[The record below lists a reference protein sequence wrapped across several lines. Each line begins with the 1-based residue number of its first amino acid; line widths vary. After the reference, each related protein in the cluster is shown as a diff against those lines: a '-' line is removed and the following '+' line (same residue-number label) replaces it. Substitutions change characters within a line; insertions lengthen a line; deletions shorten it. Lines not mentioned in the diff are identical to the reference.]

1 MYKIVQSFTKKY
13 YVQVFLAALFG
24 VYIFLSSDL
33 TSDKLTVL
41 TISSLLFIASLINN
55 VSYQIHGI
63 LQISLFSY
71 AYFYIF
77 NQVNLTTVSFVFII
91 SIFYNVL
98 KNPSDKFKYKNLK
111 TSYPVVFIL
120 LFVVTLLLQ
129 NVYIIFETIDW
140 DVHSYLV
147 TSLDIGRGNLPYEQ
161 QWEDKQPLLF
171 YFYFVLIKIANGS
184 FVLFKLLNDMIIF
197 ICSVLIFII
206 SKNYFER
213 EHVESIFSSL
223 IFISLMSIPWGTVE
237 YSEIYSLVFLA
248 TAFIKI
254 NNTKT
259 SSIFLSGISFS
270 VSTLINIGTLLF
282 IIPFLI
288 NLYSSTKQ
296 KINIISNFSI
306 FSAGLLIPHF
316 IFLIVYASQGLSTIY
331 LTTLITIPFGYTGNS
346 SLKVDAFNSFLK
358 SYFDFNP
365 LLYFILILCIFMRL
379 YGIADELYK
388 KRSLNV
394 AKNIIVFYSFT
405 AVLFFLLAAKGFNHH
420 LIFFIFFISINY
432 KKVHLHK
439 VKGTLFGLILIF
451 MMIQVSNYQK
461 TEYRDMFNLNNLENS
476 YSLKN
481 LSQEIDRYF
490 INDYTVLALD
500 YNLLLFYLD
509 KPNYSYVIHPTNHFE
524 PWIRESLIS
533 VNKISEVNVIRMI
546 DEKPDVIICSHMS
559 IAQGLVDNEYFNCE
573 VSDYYPEYTKLDT
586 SAYKENRKRE
596 YYFDPYKDI
605 SVFVKMRK

>member
-1 MYKIVQSFTKKY
+1 MTKANIFTYLLLLFFVPNIVKGSDGLTHKN
-13 YVQVFLAALFG
+13 VRLNTNET
-24 VYIFLSSDL
+24 VYDAIIIPGYPCDGISWN
-33 TSDKLTVL
+33 LTV
-41 TISSLLFIASLINN
+41 
-55 VSYQIHGI
+55 
-63 LQISLFSY
+63 
-71 AYFYIF
+71 
-77 NQVNLTTVSFVFII
+77 
-91 SIFYNVL
+91 
-98 KNPSDKFKYKNLK
+98 K
-111 TSYPVVFIL
+111 
-120 LFVVTLLLQ
+120 
-129 NVYIIFETIDW
+129 
-140 DVHSYLV
+140 
-147 TSLDIGRGNLPYEQ
+147 
-161 QWEDKQPLLF
+161 
-171 YFYFVLIKIANGS
+171 
-184 FVLFKLLNDMIIF
+184 
-197 ICSVLIFII
+197 
-206 SKNYFER
+206 
-213 EHVESIFSSL
+213 
-223 IFISLMSIPWGTVE
+223 
-237 YSEIYSLVFLA
+237 
-248 TAFIKI
+248 
-254 NNTKT
+254 
-259 SSIFLSGISFS
+259 
-270 VSTLINIGTLLF
+270 
-282 IIPFLI
+282 
-288 NLYSSTKQ
+288 
-296 KINIISNFSI
+296 
-306 FSAGLLIPHF
+306 
-316 IFLIVYASQGLSTIY
+316 
-331 LTTLITIPFGYTGNS
+331 
-346 SLKVDAFNSFLK
+346 
-358 SYFDFNP
+358 
-365 LLYFILILCIFMRL
+365 MRL
-379 YGIADELYK
+379 LWAKYLFDNGL
-388 KRSLNV
+388 

-500 YNLLLFYLD
+500 YNLLLFYLN